1 MVPYVMYL
9 TSLLKLFILVRQV
22 RLVLTCDH
30 SLQLERQ
37 LAILTTE
44 ARREEVMRK
53 RAEMAEKEE
62 RLFFFDRE
70 REYELAKTEKLER
83 WRRTLPKWTW
93 GSRITLKKKEEVA
106 KDDYVP
112 PTVR

>member
-1 MVPYVMYL
+1 MYL

-70 REYELAKTEKLER
+70 REYELAKTEKHER